1 MKRSRIIAFMAAVI
15 LLVTV
20 FFSYEYIIQNAHHN
34 CSGEE
39 CTVCMELAMAAQT
52 ISHLKV
58 IPVLSFSM
66 TVLCVFTLVYT
77 GITQTLSIPKT
88 LITLKVE
95 LLD

>member
-1 MKRSRIIAFMAAVI
+1 MKRNRIIAFMAAVI

-20 FFSYEYIIQNAHHN
+20 LFSYEYIIQNAHHS

-52 ISHLKV
+52 ISHLKI
-58 IPVLSFSM
+58 IPTLSFSM
-66 TVLCVFTLVYT
+66 AVLCVFTLVYT
-77 GITQTLSIPKT
+77 GRTQTLCVPKT